1 MKTMRKVERMELL
14 DDDEFSLDEIPKK
27 DKKKKKK
34 NTEKLKEPGSSS
46 IKQLLAGFNERQTKN
61 NVQNTL
67 LKLIAD
73 IAGVGLGTALSATMG
88 KVAPAAAIALM
99 GAGHYMGDESGLLRV
114 VGASTLAHSV
124 AKSKE
129 YRKNPEMT
137 IGERLKDVKDGWL
150 YAALLKR
157 YEEEQQ
163 QAQKTEPQTAM
174 SKVVEVSPE
183 PIVENESVQG
193 VEWEDDE
200 QDYPGLNNE
209 VAEQSNRYERP
220 KAPINQSVNNGWEN
234 EFPNYANTQENWNS
248 DNWREPF
255 QDDTGTDYEE
265 RQLMSKKRIRQL
277 LADDD
282 LPDMSLF

>member
-1 MKTMRKVERMELL
+1 MGKVERMELL
-14 DDDEFSLDEIPKK
+14 DDDEFYMDEIPKK

-99 GAGHYMGDESGLLRV
+99 GAGHYMGDESGLLRM

-137 IGERLKDVKDGWL
+137 IGERLKEVKDGWL

-163 QAQKTEPQTAM
+163 TQKIEPQTVM

-183 PIVENESVQG
+183 SIVENESVQG

-200 QDYPGLNNE
+200 LDYPGLNDE
-209 VAEQSNRYERP
+209 VEEQSNRYERP

-234 EFPNYANTQENWNS
+234 EFPNYVNTQENWNS

-265 RQLMSKKRIRQL
+265 RQLMSDKRIRQL
-277 LADDD
+277 LADDE

>member
-1 MKTMRKVERMELL
+1 MNTSRKIERMELL
-14 DDDEFSLDEIPKK
+14 DDDDFSTYEVPKK

-34 NTEKLKEPGSSS
+34 NEEKSKESGSSS
-46 IKQLLAGFNERQTKN
+46 IKQLLAGFNEKQTKN

-67 LKLIAD
+67 LKLVAD

-129 YRKNPEMT
+129 YRKNPGMT

-163 QAQKTEPQTAM
+163 AQKTEPTTV
-174 SKVVEVSPE
+174 SNKSFEVVPE
-183 PIVENESVQG
+183 PIIENESVQG
-193 VEWEDDE
+193 VEWDDDE
-200 QDYPGLNNE
+200 LDYHGLNDE
-209 VAEQSNRYERP
+209 VAEQSNRYENP
-220 KAPINQSVNNGWEN
+220 KSSGSPSFNKDWGDESLDYSQR
-234 EFPNYANTQENWNS
+234 QENWNS

-255 QDDTGTDYEE
+255 QDDMRTGYE
-265 RQLMSKKRIRQL
+265 
-277 LADDD
+277 DDE
-282 LPDMSLF
+282 LPDMSLL